1 MLPKAVVTNG
11 HTEHS
16 TTAANEPNVPP
27 EKWQQKRL
35 VRQKEKLR
43 SNLLKSGFQF
53 LDRFVELLKEMED
66 VPKDTKKK
74 YLQKMLHAI
83 FFFGQIHVTPI
94 EPREFLP
101 ESHQDTFRCLYLAP
115 FQQCTT
121 HLPTK
126 TPYSIL
132 LDYPICAPRQHFP
145 SRPDDYI
152 MSLNDS
158 YEGLCHRLLESSHR
172 YSDQLLFNYSVPDT
186 GATFWLS
193 RGASSSCCSGRFLLL
208 KNDVVPWGVEH
219 GPNTGCRVLVTNDV
233 CSR

>member
-66 VPKDTKKK
+66 VHKDTKKK

-132 LDYPICAPRQHFP
+132 LDYV
-145 SRPDDYI
+145 
-152 MSLNDS
+152 
-158 YEGLCHRLLESSHR
+158 
-172 YSDQLLFNYSVPDT
+172 SV
-186 GATFWLS
+186 L
-193 RGASSSCCSGRFLLL
+193 
-208 KNDVVPWGVEH
+208 
-219 GPNTGCRVLVTNDV
+219 
-233 CSR
+233 